1 MIAKEGDYS
10 LLQEAL
16 NHAKLKDCEICQK
29 HAANYCR
36 TCQNY
41 SPLTESMEILT
52 KITITSSNG
61 QKDIPKTLSLELT
74 ANVSQEHTELI
85 GDYILQNQMINRF
98 PFWKHND
105 QNFAIW
111 YDNISECWSIGK
123 NKNLGTSKWIFAG
136 PFQVSKLPNEVSEWK
151 FFQKSKSSVSLTQ
164 IGPGELQLKDITI
177 RK

>member
-1 MIAKEGDYS
+1 MIGKEGDYS

-29 HAANYCR
+29 HAANYCK

-61 QKDIPKTLSLELT
+61 QKDIPKTLNLEIM
-74 ANVSQEHTELI
+74 ANINQEHTKLI
-85 GDYILQNQMINRF
+85 GDYILQKQMINRF
-98 PFWKHND
+98 PFWKHSD

-111 YDNISECWSIGK
+111 YNNVYECWSVGE
-123 NKNLGTSKWIFAG
+123 NKNLGTSKWILAG
-136 PFQVSKLPNEVSEWK
+136 PHQVCKKPNEITEWMY
-151 FFQKSKSSVSLTQ
+151 FQRRKSNLKVKPMAS
-164 IGPGELQLKDITI
+164 GEFQLKDVTI
-177 RK
+177 CK